1 MASLHQKIGYRP
13 KLCNKTVCTLEFL
26 INVLF
31 GINVLEGIFLKINK
45 RVGPYKRVGR
55 TFRKVQKYMLE
66 GKSDKISCL
75 TKIFCKYGVEKCA

>member
-1 MASLHQKIGYRP
+1 MA
-13 KLCNKTVCTLEFL
+13 KTFASTLEFL

-31 GINVLEGIFLKINK
+31 GINVLEGIFLKIIK

-75 TKIFCKYGVEKCA
+75 TNIFSKYGVEKCA

>member
-1 MASLHQKIGYRP
+1 M
-13 KLCNKTVCTLEFL
+13 
-26 INVLF
+26 
-31 GINVLEGIFLKINK
+31 LEGIFLKIIK

-75 TKIFCKYGVEKCA
+75 MKIFCKYGVEKCA